1 MVPRVVVLYRF
12 HCTPDSGPFSLLNLP
27 QSLEDI
33 QKYLTNVWEGH
44 IIITDCWYAANF
56 ENKQQTQL
64 YVGKLTQQFLLD
76 ENDTVKS
83 IELEELILKFG
94 GGTDLEQ
101 PFIGNQSYGIY
112 KLGGVIAGPLVLIP
126 RKNGNEMK
134 LYIYPSLLRLYTTLD
149 RQQFI

>member
-1 MVPRVVVLYRF
+1 MEIKVKT
-12 HCTPDSGPFSLLNLP
+12 CQEQPDLVCGHFIKVFYKTTTCPKWPLLNGPKGGRLLNLP

-33 QKYLTNVWEGH
+33 QKYLTNAWEGH
-44 IIITDCWYAANF
+44 IVITDCWNAANF

-83 IELEELILKFG
+83 IELEELILKFR

-101 PFIGNQSYGIY
+101 PSIGNQYW
-112 KLGGVIAGPLVLIP
+112 
-126 RKNGNEMK
+126 
-134 LYIYPSLLRLYTTLD
+134 
-149 RQQFI
+149 

>member
-1 MVPRVVVLYRF
+1 MVQRVVVLYRF

-33 QKYLTNVWEGH
+33 QKYLANVWEGH
-44 IIITDCWYAANF
+44 IVITGCWYAANF
-56 ENKQQTQL
+56 ENKQQAQL

-76 ENDTVKS
+76 ENGTVKS
-83 IELEELILKFG
+83 IELEELILNFG

-101 PFIGNQSYGIY
+101 PSISNQSYGIY

-134 LYIYPSLLRLYTTLD
+134 LYIYPSLLRLYITLD